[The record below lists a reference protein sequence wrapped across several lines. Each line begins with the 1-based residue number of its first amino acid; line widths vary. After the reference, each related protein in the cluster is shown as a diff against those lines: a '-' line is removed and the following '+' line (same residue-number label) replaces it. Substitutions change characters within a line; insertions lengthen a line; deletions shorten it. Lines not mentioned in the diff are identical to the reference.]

1 MAKTDLNKESD
12 IALRKGNSAVY
23 QMEKAKKSMKAQLA
37 NPETKQATLD
47 FIFGKSEENPI
58 KR

>member
-1 MAKTDLNKESD
+1 MAKSD
-12 IALRKGNSAVY
+12 KNMENDNALRKGNSAVY
-23 QMEKAKKSMKAQLA
+23 KADKMAKSVKAQLNTA
-37 NPETKQATLD
+37 GTKQATLD

>member
-1 MAKTDLNKESD
+1 MKSD
-12 IALRKGNSAVY
+12 KNTENDNTLRKGNSADY
-23 QMEKAKKSMKAQLA
+23 KADKMAKSVKAQLNTA
-37 NPETKQATLD
+37 ETKQAALD